1 MVSYEVSIG
10 LIIIT
15 VILLA
20 GSMNLTEIV
29 NAQDGG
35 LLTWHLL
42 TVKHLPMLPVM
53 VVAFVMFFVS
63 ALAETNRPP
72 FDLPEAESELVAG
85 YQVEYSSTPYL
96 LFMFGE
102 YLNIVLMCAMMAL
115 LFLGGWH
122 GPIPLGADFVNMFP
136 AWIVNLGHLA
146 WFMAKL
152 VFFFFL
158 FALVKAVVPR
168 YRYDQLMR
176 LGWKIFLPTALAAVV
191 IVGGYVV
198 YAGVQA

>member
-20 GSMNLTEIV
+20 GSMNLSEIV

-35 LLTWHLL
+35 LFTWHLL
-42 TVKHLPMLPVM
+42 TFEHILIWPVM

-85 YQVEYSSTPYL
+85 YQVEYSATPYL

-102 YLNIVLMCAMMAL
+102 YLNIVLMCAMMTL

-122 GPIPLGADFVNMFP
+122 GPIPLSADFVNMFP
-136 AWIVNLGHLA
+136 EWIVNLGHLA
-146 WFMAKL
+146 WFMGKL

-198 YAGVQA
+198 YGGVQA

>member
-1 MVSYEVSIG
+1 M
-10 LIIIT
+10 
-15 VILLA
+15 A
-20 GSMNLTEIV
+20 
-29 NAQDGG
+29 
-35 LLTWHLL
+35 
-42 TVKHLPMLPVM
+42 LPNIK
-53 VVAFVMFFVS
+53 S
-63 ALAETNRPP
+63 RYG
-72 FDLPEAESELVAG
+72 VAG
-85 YQVEYSSTPYL
+85 YQVEYSATPYL

-102 YLNIVLMCAMMAL
+102 YLNIVLMCAMMTV

-122 GPIPLGADFVNMFP
+122 GPIPLGADFVNAWP

-146 WFMAKL
+146 WFMAKM

-198 YAGVQA
+198 YGGVQA